1 VENNN
6 GKNIKKKSLKKR
18 FLKYIQTRFLPYFL
32 QLFVRLIYL
41 TNKKTYHYPKDG
53 IPTSNIIVAMWH
65 GDLLMQ
71 PLNYRHFKPNG
82 EIKVIVS
89 EHRDGETIKK
99 VVDYLGVG
107 ALSGSS
113 TRGVAKALIG
123 AIKAIKNGIDVAITP
138 DGPKGP
144 IYGVADGIV
153 VLSQKTKSQILPF
166 SSVPSKYWQFKSWD
180 KFIVPKPFGTIDFYI
195 GEPFDL
201 SDLDMDE
208 AKTLIHTKLM
218 ENQLQK

>member
-1 VENNN
+1 M
-6 GKNIKKKSLKKR
+6 KKKFKKY
-18 FLKYIQTRFLPYFL
+18 LQTNILPYFL

-53 IPTSNIIVAMWH
+53 IPSQNIIVAMWH

-82 EIKVIVS
+82 TIKVIVS
-89 EHRDGETIKK
+89 EHRDGETIKR

-113 TRGVAKALIG
+113 TRGGAKVLIG
-123 AIKAIKNGIDVAITP
+123 AIKALRNGIDIAITP

-144 IYGVADGIV
+144 IYSVADGIV
-153 VLSQKTKSQILPF
+153 AIGQKTKAKILPF
-166 SSVPSKYWQFKSWD
+166 SSIANSYWQLKSWD
-180 KFIVPKPFGTIDFYI
+180 KFIVPKPFGKIDFYI
-195 GEPFDL
+195 GEPFDIN
-201 SDLDMDE
+201 DLDME
-208 AKTLIHTKLM
+208 SAKKLIRKKM
-218 ENQLQK
+218 MQNQLKK